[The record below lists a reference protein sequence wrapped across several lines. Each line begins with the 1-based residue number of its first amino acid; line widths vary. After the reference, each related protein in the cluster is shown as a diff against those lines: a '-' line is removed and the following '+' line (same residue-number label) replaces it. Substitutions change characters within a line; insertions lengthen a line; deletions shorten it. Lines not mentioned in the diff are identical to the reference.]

1 MPVEQTPKQQWSEQV
16 RSANR
21 ILIIPHANPDGDA
34 VGSTLALK
42 LVLEKLSK
50 EVVLAV
56 SGEIPQTFAFLKGFS
71 SLQKD
76 PHLQKDLLLVLDE
89 SQGKIGNIS
98 LKRVAENKLIVV
110 VTPKDGLLSPAN
122 VRVEEGTFN
131 VDLIIALDCA
141 DADRI
146 GDMREKNPSLFFDVP
161 VINVDHHPGNTN
173 FGKINIVDTAASST
187 AEILVA
193 LIETLAKEKPD
204 LLDPDSA
211 TSLLT
216 GVITDTGS
224 FQNGNTTPKSMTVA
238 AQLIAAGAR
247 QQEIIKNVFKTRSLS
262 TLRLWGRALS
272 YLKEDSG
279 RQFIWTMLGKSDFV
293 AAQAKQDESS
303 GVIDELLK
311 TAAGMRFVL
320 LLTERDGGIHGSMRS
335 IEPSTDVSLIA
346 NQFGGGGH
354 PQAAA
359 FYLENK
365 TLKENEQELINRVR
379 DYIDGKTRLQAN
391 A

>member
-1 MPVEQTPKQQWSEQV
+1 MPVEPTPKQQWSEQIK
-16 RSANR
+16 SASR

-34 VGSTLALK
+34 VGSSLALK
-42 LVLEKLSK
+42 QVLEKLGK
-50 EVVLAV
+50 EVTLAV
-56 SGEIPQTFAFLKGFS
+56 SGEIPRTFSFLPEFS
-71 SLQKD
+71 ALQKD

-89 SQGKIGNIS
+89 SQGKIGNIT
-98 LKRVAENKLIVV
+98 LKRVAENRLIVV
-110 VTPKDGLLSPAN
+110 VTPKDGFLSPAN

-146 GDMREKNPSLFFDVP
+146 GDLREHNPSLFFDVP

-193 LIETLAKEKPD
+193 LIETLAKERTD
-204 LLDPDSA
+204 LLDQDIA
-211 TSLLT
+211 TCLLT
-216 GVITDTGS
+216 GLITDTGS
-224 FQNGNTTPKSMTVA
+224 FQNGNTTPKSLTVA

-247 QQEIIKNVFKTRSLS
+247 QQEIIKNVFKTRALS
-262 TLRLWGRALS
+262 TLRLWGRTLS
-272 YLKEDSG
+272 YLKEDAD
-279 RQFIWTMLGKSDFV
+279 RQFIWSVLSKADFV
-293 AAQAKQDESS
+293 AAQASQDESS

-320 LLTERDGGIHGSMRS
+320 LLTERDGGIHGSLRS
-335 IEPSTDVSLIA
+335 IEPTTDVSLIA
-346 NQFGGGGH
+346 NQFEGGGH

-359 FYLENK
+359 FYIEGKN
-365 TLKENEQELINRVR
+365 LKDNELELINQLRNYL
-379 DYIDGKTRLQAN
+379 DSKSRLQPE
-391 A
+391 